1 MAVSALRTTALVKRR
16 RLYEDVA
23 SGLEAMIQDG
33 ALSPGD
39 PLPSEREL
47 TVRFGVG
54 RTAVREAL
62 FHLQK
67 LGMIEIRSGE
77 RAKVARPTPEAVVEG
92 LAGAARHMLTA
103 PDGVRQFQSART
115 FFEIGLARHAAKHAS
130 EADLRALAAALE
142 ANRQSIGDLAKF
154 ERTDVAFH
162 YVLAVIPKNPIFTAL
177 HSAIAEWLVEQRHV
191 TLAYPGQNRIAY
203 RAHKTI
209 YEAIAARD
217 PDRAERVIR
226 AHLEQISNAYWRM
239 VAGNESA
246 KSSAISPARLLGNR
260 K

>member
-1 MAVSALRTTALVKRR
+1 MAISALKTTVRRR

-23 SGLEAMIQDG
+23 SALEATIREG

-47 TVRFGVG
+47 TVQFGVG

-67 LGMIEIRSGE
+67 MGLIELKSGE
-77 RAKVARPTPEAVVEG
+77 RAKVRHPSPEVVFEG
-92 LAGAARHMLTA
+92 LAGAARHMLA
-103 PDGVRQFQSART
+103 QPDGVRQFQDART
-115 FFEIGLARHAAKHAS
+115 FFEVGLARHAAKHATAS
-130 EADLRALAAALE
+130 DLRDLAAALE
-142 ANRQSIGDLAKF
+142 ANRQSIGDLARF

-162 YVLAVIPKNPIFTAL
+162 YVLALIPRNPIFTAF

-191 TLAYPGQNRIAY
+191 TLTYPGNNKIAF
-203 RAHKTI
+203 RAHKAI

-217 PDRAERVIR
+217 PDRAERMVR
-226 AHLEQISNAYWRM
+226 SHLSHVSTAYWRAIHEAA
-239 VAGNESA
+239 AGAPPGE
-246 KSSAISPARLLGNR
+246 KPARGR
-260 K
+260 KPGSAR